1 MIRISM
7 NLLVLSLLLYF
18 IFVVNHL
25 CTESAYMKLVAH
37 NVSSLNWSI
46 SFCHE
51 IKVKENENVCMVTVF
66 CQKKKV
72 AITNAAYFYMN

>member
-1 MIRISM
+1 
-7 NLLVLSLLLYF
+7 
-18 IFVVNHL
+18 
-25 CTESAYMKLVAH
+25 MKLVAH